1 MKSLFSA
8 TRTLVL
14 GKALP
19 LVCLA
24 AATLGAEGPQI
35 FAIRDARIVPVSGPT
50 IDSGT
55 VILRNGVIEAVGA
68 GIAVPPEA
76 WVIEGKGL
84 TVYPGMVDSLST
96 WGIPGA
102 NAASLGPAG
111 GGRRAGGV
119 QTTAPNPA
127 LATAPA
133 PVINGPEDRP
143 SNSSYLKAADLI
155 SAGDRSI
162 ETARD
167 GGFTTAITFPTT
179 NIFAGQGV
187 IFNLGGERSG
197 QMVVNPSAGQYI
209 IIRNSGGFGG
219 TYPGS
224 LMGVIAYIRQ
234 IYLDADHYKVANDI
248 YAKHPQGLL
257 RPAYDRTLEG
267 VAASPRTLIPAARL
281 VEVDRMI
288 RLAQEL
294 KLNAVIYGAEEGW
307 RAADLLAKAKMPVLV
322 SLKWPTRSADA
333 NPADEDS
340 LRTLEM
346 RDKAPSTPAAL
357 AKAGVKFAFYS
368 DGVSQSRD
376 LMRAVKRAIDA
387 GLSQADAV
395 RALTLTPAEI
405 YGVSDRLGSIEK
417 GKIANIVVTDGD
429 LFQDKTKV
437 KYVFVDGMKYEP
449 APEAPATRRG
459 MDVSNEK

>member
-8 TRTLVL
+8 RKIPVL
-14 GKALP
+14 SKALP
-19 LVCLA
+19 LLCLIS
-24 AATLGAEGPQI
+24 ATLGAEGPQI
-35 FAIRDARIVPVSGPT
+35 FAIKDARIIPVSGPA

-55 VILRNGVIEAVGA
+55 VVLRNGVIEAVGA
-68 GIAVPPEA
+68 GVTVPPDA
-76 WVIEGKGL
+76 WIIEGKGL
-84 TVYPGMVDSLST
+84 TVYPGMVDALST

-102 NAASLGPAG
+102 NAPAAAAAG

-119 QTTAPNPA
+119 QTTGPAP
-127 LATAPA
+127 TTPA
-133 PVINGPEDRP
+133 PVVNGPEDRP

-155 SAGDRSI
+155 APADRSV
-162 ETARD
+162 ENARD
-167 GGFTTAITFPTT
+167 GGFTTAVTFPTT

-187 IFNLGGERSG
+187 VYDLGGDRSG
-197 QMVVNPSAGQYI
+197 QMVVEPNAGQYI

-234 IYLDADHYKVANDI
+234 IYLDAGHYKLANDI
-248 YAKHPQGLL
+248 YAKHPQGLQ

-267 VAASPRTLIPAARL
+267 VLSSPRTLIPATRL
-281 VEVDRMI
+281 VEFDRMI
-288 RLAQEL
+288 RLSQEL
-294 KLNAVIYGAEEGW
+294 KLNAVLYGGEEGW
-307 RAADLLAKAKMPVLV
+307 RATDLLVKAKMPVLV
-322 SLKWPTRSADA
+322 SLKWPTRPADA

-405 YGVSDRLGSIEK
+405 YGVSDRLGSIDK

-437 KYVFVDGMKYEP
+437 KYIFVDGIKYEP
-449 APEAPATRRG
+449 APETPAARRG
-459 MDVSNEK
+459 MEVSNEK

>member
-1 MKSLFSA
+1 MKSLPIL
-8 TRTLVL
+8 RKTL
-14 GKALP
+14 LP

-24 AATLGAEGPQI
+24 ASAWSAEGPQI
-35 FAIRDARIVPVSGPT
+35 FAIRGARIVPVSGPVME
-50 IDSGT
+50 SGT
-55 VILRNGVIEAVGA
+55 VVLRNGVIEAVGA
-68 GIAVPPEA
+68 NVTPPADA
-76 WVIEGKGL
+76 WVIDGKGL
-84 TVYPGMVDSLST
+84 TVYPGLVDSLST

-102 NAASLGPAG
+102 NAAATLGG
-111 GGRRAGGV
+111 GGRRAGGQ
-119 QTTAPNPA
+119 QTTGPNPA

-143 SNSSYLKAADLI
+143 SNTSYAKAADQI
-155 SAGDRSI
+155 SASDRSI
-162 ETARD
+162 ETGRD
-167 GGFTTAITFPTT
+167 AGFTTAVTFPTT

-187 IFNLGGERSG
+187 VFNLGGDRTGE
-197 QMVVNPSAGQYI
+197 MVVNPSVGQYI
-209 IIRNSGGFGG
+209 IIRNTGGFGG

-234 IYLDADHYKVANDI
+234 IYLDADHYKVANEI
-248 YAKHPQGLL
+248 YNKHPQGLQ

-267 VAASPRTLIPAARL
+267 VINSPRTLLPAARL
-281 VEVDRMI
+281 VEIDRMI
-288 RLAQEL
+288 HLAKEL
-294 KLNAVIYGAEEGW
+294 KLTPVLYGGEEGW
-307 RAADLLAKAKMPVLV
+307 RGADLLAKAKIPMLV
-322 SLKWPTRSADA
+322 SLKWPTRPVDA
-333 NPADEDS
+333 NPDDEDS

-387 GLSQADAV
+387 GLSQTDAI

-417 GKIANIVVTDGD
+417 GKIANILVTDGD

-437 KYVFVDGMKYEP
+437 KYVFVDGTKYEP
-449 APEAPATRRG
+449 APEAPAARRG
-459 MDVSNEK
+459 MEVSNEK